1 MQGEKAEQQW
11 CAAAATS
18 CGGMV
23 GSWPVPV
30 VSADD
35 RAADVEHV
43 LDCAAA
49 VAAAAADLDSQLAQA
64 VAAAVA

>member
-49 VAAAAADLDSQLAQA
+49 AAADLDSQLAQA